1 MIKLNNFNYKIES
14 TLILFIPV
22 ALIFSRLFLEL
33 FLLYIAIS
41 FVIISLKEK
50 DFSFFKN
57 KLSYLF
63 FVLFSIILTSYL
75 FSEHKKE
82 TFTALFYFR
91 FYFYILALS
100 FFFTKEKNLV
110 NNFLKIIIYL
120 ILVLFI
126 DSCIQYFTGQ
136 NILGYKNSEVH
147 RISSFFNDEQI
158 MGSYVVK
165 IFVFL
170 LLAKFIINEKL
181 KLTNFLLDIA
191 IIVSPLL
198 IFLSGERSSLLIFG
212 LMFLYYFIF
221 FFREKK
227 FSYFY
232 PVSILG
238 IFLLSLFLLNSKVY
252 YDRYITQ
259 TLNSIFDKNYS
270 QNRDLMPN
278 DLKNNFNFYFL
289 SGQHQNY
296 LITSWNIF
304 KQNKILGS
312 GPKSFRY
319 VCSNKNYK
327 INYYSC
333 GTHQHNYYIQFLSDL
348 GLMGIFFLI
357 LIYFFI
363 ILKSFSNLY
372 KLIKKEDY
380 SIVQIIILG
389 YYFSQLWPLNQTG
402 NFFNNYNSILFF
414 LPLSLYMSS
423 VFKENK

>member
-1 MIKLNNFNYKIES
+1 MIKLNNFSYKIES
-14 TLILFIPV
+14 TLILFIPI
-22 ALIFSRLFLEL
+22 ALIFSRLFLEIS
-33 FLLYIAIS
+33 LLYISIS
-41 FVIISLKEK
+41 FILISLKKK

-63 FVLFSIILTSYL
+63 FGLFLIILISYL
-75 FSEHKKE
+75 FSEYKKE

-100 FFFTKEKNLV
+100 FFFTKEKDLV
-110 NNFLKIIIYL
+110 NYFIKILIFL
-120 ILVLFI
+120 ILLLFI
-126 DSCIQYFTGQ
+126 DSSIQYLTGQ

-147 RISSFFNDEQI
+147 RISSFFNDEKI

-181 KLTNFLLDIA
+181 KLTNFFLNTA
-191 IIVSPLL
+191 IVVSPLL
-198 IFLSGERSSLLIFG
+198 IFLSGERSSLLLFF

-227 FSYFY
+227 FSYLY
-232 PVSILG
+232 PVSILS
-238 IFLLSLFLLNSKVY
+238 IFLISLFLINSKVY

-259 TLNSIFDKNYS
+259 TLSSIFDKNYS
-270 QNRDLMPN
+270 QNKDLMPDNMKN
-278 DLKNNFNFYFL
+278 DFNFYFL
-289 SGQHQNY
+289 SAQHQNY

-312 GPKSFRY
+312 GPKSFKY
-319 VCSNKNYK
+319 ACSNKNYN

-333 GTHQHNYYIQFLSDL
+333 GTHQHNYYIQFFSDL
-348 GLMGIFFLI
+348 GFIGIFFLGS
-357 LIYFFI
+357 IYFYI
-363 ILKSFSNLY
+363 ILKSYSNLIR
-372 KLIKKEDY
+372 LIKKENY
-380 SIVQIIILG
+380 NIIQFIFLG

-414 LPLSLYMSS
+414 LPFSLYMSS
-423 VFKENK
+423 VFKKFK